1 MFTCRFGPFDA
12 PLPSPSPQTGI
23 FILSDG
29 VATKPEKPL
38 SKGRDKFQ
46 LDYIMYVER

>member
-29 VATKPEKPL
+29 VAYFATTPEKPL
-38 SKGRDKFQ
+38 SEGRDKFQ
-46 LDYIMYVER
+46 LDYIM